1 GDLDS
6 SGSDPRVPVVL
17 KRGERV
23 ALSRTVRLFS
33 PDDIAG
39 VGNELVRGWNL
50 GQADGGQALAGC
62 VQPGGGPVLAG
73 RGGEGGGGGS
83 EEPAETPPARYV
95 AVFPGR
101 DGAGPLEAGM
111 RDVVEG
117 RVLSNFVLVLDE
129 DIEVQDDIEAQR
141 VFAGR
146 LTIDGRQV

>member
-1 GDLDS
+1 MQISDLSLSLGDLDS

-23 ALSRTVRLFS
+23 VLSRTVRLFS
-33 PDDIAG
+33 PDDIVG
-39 VGNELVRGWNL
+39 VGNELVRDWNL
-50 GQADGGQALAGC
+50 EQADVDQALAEL
-62 VQPGGGPVLAG
+62 VQPARVQVL
-73 RGGEGGGGGS
+73 REREGDGGGS

-129 DIEVQDDIEAQR
+129 DIEVQDDIE
-141 VFAGR
+141 
-146 LTIDGRQV
+146 